1 LSQLTD
7 IEQNY
12 PVEEI
17 TVNGIKI
24 WPWLRTY
31 LGSKLLFSELN
42 LERNNKHNIIQ
53 LLSSLLYGKRPAKK
67 INFLIFSA
75 ASQRKNVTE
84 TFTDRMDIIVSKTKN
99 AHIFETPIPHHHP
112 FKALPHKNIS
122 SKISLILRE
131 QILSKTIKVN
141 INGKDIIEQIM
152 SDYKIIIPY
161 TTLCKRFI
169 AQTRIMK
176 NLISKNDIKAFF
188 LITPYTNMG
197 YVYAAKNTGIKVI
210 ELQHG
215 VINNKHYAYNVKK
228 SVNSDLYPDY
238 LLTWGENI
246 RESFTNSY
254 YINNENIIPVGNYYI
269 DLAFKNFNANK
280 NLLIKLSKYKRVIG
294 FTAQNIYETDT
305 IPIIIEAALKQPDVA
320 IIYIPR
326 DKTISA
332 YSEYNFTDNII
343 FIDELNFYN
352 IIQHCDFHC
361 TISSSC
367 ALEAP
372 ALGVSNIMYDYKGR
386 AENYY
391 GKILPKPYTK
401 YFNNFES
408 LIDFAL
414 DNEAMPR
421 KKIMDDFSHL
431 LKPCFEQNVKQ
442 FINQYLS

>member
-1 LSQLTD
+1 MSQLTD

-31 LGSKLLFSELN
+31 LGSKLLLSELN

-53 LLSSLLYGKRPAKK
+53 LLGSLLYGKRPAKK
-67 INFLIFSA
+67 IQFLIFSA
-75 ASQRKNVTE
+75 ASQRKNITE

-112 FKALPHKNIS
+112 KNKLPHKNIS
-122 SKISLILRE
+122 SKISLILLE
-131 QILSKTIKVN
+131 HILSKTIKVN
-141 INGKDIIEQIM
+141 INGRDIIEQIM

-197 YVYAAKNTGIKVI
+197 YVYVAKQNGIKVI
-210 ELQHG
+210 EFQHG
-215 VINNKHYAYNVKK
+215 VINNKHYAYNVSKLI
-228 SVNSDLYPDY
+228 NSDLYPDY
-238 LLTWGENI
+238 LLTWGDNI
-246 RESFTNSY
+246 SESFSNSY
-254 YINNENIIPVGNYYI
+254 YIDTKNIIPVGNYYI
-269 DLAFKNFNANK
+269 DSAFLNFQPNKQLLSNLKN
-280 NLLIKLSKYKRVIG
+280 YKSTIG
-294 FTAQNIYETDT
+294 FTAQNFYEPNT
-305 IPIIIEAALKQPDVA
+305 IPLIIEAAQKFPDVA

-326 DKTISA
+326 DKTKSDYVE
-332 YSEYNFTDNII
+332 YSFPNNII
-343 FIDELNFYN
+343 FADNLNFYN
-352 IIQHCDFHC
+352 IIQHCKFHC

-372 ALGVSNIMYDYKGR
+372 TLGIQNLLFNYKDR
-386 AENYY
+386 AKIYY
-391 GKILPKPYTK
+391 SKMLNSDNTK
-401 YFNNFES
+401 YFDTFES
-408 LIDFAL
+408 LIEYSLQTSPKSNVELRDS
-414 DNEAMPR
+414 N
-421 KKIMDDFSHL
+421 SHL
-431 LKPCFEQNVKQ
+431 IKTRFEKNVEQ